1 MTLQELLKSNTLF
14 DSHSHFSEIKED
26 RSQLIKDSL
35 ANNVMYIVDV
45 AVDLKNSQQIFN
57 NSQTYPDQIIP
68 TAGIHPE
75 LLIPGSDIYK
85 KGLNIL
91 SLEKQLKELK
101 KFILENKINIVGEC
115 GLDYYWLEKSGL
127 PPKVQEQIKE
137 IQQYLFEQQVK
148 IAAEASLSMT
158 IHSRA
163 AEDDVLE
170 ILEPYL
176 DELGPVVLHS
186 FTGDYE
192 SAATALEMDIYLG
205 INGII
210 TYKSADTLRKDFK
223 KLLKGKGIKTPRDLY
238 KEHFMLETDAP
249 LLIPRNIDFKVREN
263 TPSLIKYIWEFVYN
277 LINEI

>member
-1 MTLQELLKSNTLF
+1 MTLQELLKSNFLF
-14 DSHSHFSEIKED
+14 DSHSHFSEIEADK
-26 RSQLIKDSL
+26 SQLINDAI
-35 ANNVMYIVDV
+35 ANNVICVVDV
-45 AVDLKNSQQIFN
+45 AVDLKNAKQILD
-57 NSQTYPDQIIP
+57 NSRLFPEQVLP

-75 LLIPGSDIYK
+75 LLIPGSDLYK

-91 SLEKQLKELK
+91 GLEKQLQELR
-101 KFILENKINIVGEC
+101 KFINDNKITIMGEC
-115 GLDYYWLEKSGL
+115 GLDYFWLGKSGL
-127 PPKVQEQIKE
+127 PSKVQEQIKE

-148 IAAEASLSMT
+148 IAADNSLAMT

-170 ILEPYL
+170 ILEPYI

-192 SAATALEMDIYLG
+192 SAATALEMELYLG

-223 KLLKGKGIKTPRDLY
+223 KLLRGKGIKAPKDLY

-249 LLIPRNIDFKVREN
+249 LLIPRNINFKVREN

>member
-1 MTLQELLKSNTLF
+1 MTLQELLKSNSLF
-14 DSHSHFSEIKED
+14 DSHSHFSEIEADK
-26 RSQLIKDSL
+26 SQLIKDAI
-35 ANNVMYIVDV
+35 ANNVMCVVDV
-45 AVDLKNSQQIFN
+45 AVDLKNAKQIFD
-57 NSQTYPDQIIP
+57 NSRLFPEQVLP

-75 LLIPGSDIYK
+75 LLIPGSDLYK

-91 SLEKQLKELK
+91 GLEKQLQELR
-101 KFILENKINIVGEC
+101 KFINDNKITIVGEC
-115 GLDYYWLEKSGL
+115 GLDYFWLGKSGL

-148 IAAEASLSMT
+148 IAADNSLAMT

-170 ILEPYL
+170 ILEPYI

-192 SAATALEMDIYLG
+192 SAATALEMELYLG

-223 KLLKGKGIKTPRDLY
+223 KLLRGKGIKTPKDLY

-249 LLIPRNIDFKVREN
+249 LLIPRNINFKVREN

>member
-1 MTLQELLKSNTLF
+1 MTLQELLKSNSLF
-14 DSHSHFSEIKED
+14 DSHSHFSEINED
-26 RSQLIKDSL
+26 KSQLIKDSL
-35 ANNVMYIVDV
+35 ANNVTHIIDV
-45 AVDLKNSQQIFN
+45 AVDLKNSQQILN
-57 NSQTYPDQIIP
+57 NSLVFPDHLTP

-91 SLEKQLKELK
+91 SLEKQIKELK
-101 KFILENKINIVGEC
+101 KFIHANQINIVGEC

-127 PPKVQEQIKE
+127 PLKVKEQIKE
-137 IQQYLFEQQVK
+137 IEQYLFEEQVK
-148 IAAEASLSMT
+148 IAAEANLAMT

-170 ILEPYL
+170 ILEPYI
-176 DELGPVVLHS
+176 DDLGPVVLHS

-192 SAATALEMDIYLG
+192 NASTALEMELYLG

-223 KLLKGKGIKTPRDLY
+223 KLLRGKGIKTPKDLY

-249 LLIPRNIDFKVREN
+249 LLIPRNINFKVREN
-263 TPSLIKYIWEFVYN
+263 TPSLIKYIWDFVYN

>member
-1 MTLQELLKSNTLF
+1 MTLQELLKSNSLF
-14 DSHSHFSEIKED
+14 DSHSHFSEIEADK
-26 RSQLIKDSL
+26 SQLIKDAI

-45 AVDLKNSQQIFN
+45 AVDLKNAKQIFD
-57 NSQTYPDQIIP
+57 NSRLFPEQVLP

-75 LLIPGSDIYK
+75 LLIPGSDLYK

-91 SLEKQLKELK
+91 GLEKQLQELR
-101 KFILENKINIVGEC
+101 KFINDNKITIMGEC
-115 GLDYYWLEKSGL
+115 GLDYFWLGKSGL
-127 PPKVQEQIKE
+127 PSKVQEQIKE

-148 IAAEASLSMT
+148 IAADNSLAMT

-170 ILEPYL
+170 ILEPYI

-192 SAATALEMDIYLG
+192 SAATALEMELYLG

-223 KLLKGKGIKTPRDLY
+223 KLLRGKGIKAPKDLY

-249 LLIPRNIDFKVREN
+249 LLIPRNINFKVREN

>member
-1 MTLQELLKSNTLF
+1 MTLQELLKSNSLF
-14 DSHSHFSEIKED
+14 DSHSHFSEIEADK
-26 RSQLIKDSL
+26 SQLINDAI
-35 ANNVMYIVDV
+35 ANNVICVVDV
-45 AVDLKNSQQIFN
+45 AVDLKNAKQILD
-57 NSQTYPDQIIP
+57 NSRLFPEQVLP

-75 LLIPGSDIYK
+75 LLIPGSDLYK

-91 SLEKQLKELK
+91 GLEKQLQELR
-101 KFILENKINIVGEC
+101 KFINDNKITIMGEC
-115 GLDYYWLEKSGL
+115 GLDYFWLGKSGL
-127 PPKVQEQIKE
+127 PSKVQEQIKE

-148 IAAEASLSMT
+148 IAADNSLAMT

-170 ILEPYL
+170 ILEPYI

-192 SAATALEMDIYLG
+192 SAANALEMELYLG

-223 KLLKGKGIKTPRDLY
+223 KLLRGKGIKAPKDLY

-249 LLIPRNIDFKVREN
+249 LLIPRNINFKVREN
-263 TPSLIKYIWEFVYN
+263 SPSLIKYIWEFVYN

>member
-1 MTLQELLKSNTLF
+1 MTLPELLKSNTLF

-57 NSQTYPDQIIP
+57 NSQAYPDQIIP

-101 KFILENKINIVGEC
+101 KFILENKLNIVGEC
-115 GLDYYWLEKSGL
+115 GLDYYWLEKRGL

-192 SAATALEMDIYLG
+192 SAATALEMEFYLG